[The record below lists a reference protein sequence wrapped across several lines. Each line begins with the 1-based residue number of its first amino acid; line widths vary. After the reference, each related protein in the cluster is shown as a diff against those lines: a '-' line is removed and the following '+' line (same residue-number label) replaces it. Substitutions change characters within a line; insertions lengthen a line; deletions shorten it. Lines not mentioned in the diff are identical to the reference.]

1 MRLFRPLCAM
11 LLLVAALTVTS
22 CEKPAPLPQEQN
34 SMAVSY
40 DVIAG
45 AWQLSHWQ
53 GAELAEGTHLYI
65 DLDIEQRY
73 TMWYNID
80 SMYSRKTTG
89 SYNITQEED
98 GSYTL
103 SGTYD
108 NGVGKWSNTYSIKLI
123 GDGTHMQWA
132 SREGNQTMDFIYV
145 GNIPELY

>member
-1 MRLFRPLCAM
+1 MRAFKRIYQT
-11 LLLVAALTVTS
+11 LLLILALGATS

-65 DLDIEQRY
+65 ELDIEQRY
-73 TMWYNID
+73 TMWDNIN

-103 SGTYD
+103 SGAYD
-108 NGVGKWSNTYSIKLI
+108 NGVGKWSNTYDIKLI
-123 GDGTHMQWA
+123 GDGTRMQWKA
-132 SREGNQTMDFIYV
+132 RKGNQTMDFIYV
-145 GNIPELY
+145 GTLPELY